1 MRHEG
6 AYNMNLDQINDV
18 PDILME
24 FLEYHSTVR
33 GHSDKTVAGYYLD
46 LKILF
51 RYLKRRRHLV
61 SRDVPFNEIDITDVD
76 LDFIKSIRIEELYR
90 YQSFS
95 PEFEN
100 DNRSLSA
107 ASRCRRT
114 SSVKSFFNYLTLKR
128 HLLDFNVCQELD
140 MPKRQ
145 ASLPKY
151 LEESECER
159 LLAACDGP
167 FAYRDYCI
175 LMLFL
180 SCGLRV
186 SELVSLNTTDVYEDH
201 LRVVGKGN
209 KERVVFFAEG
219 CREAID
225 DYLAVRDAED
235 VKESDKNALFI
246 SQKKCRMGT
255 RAVQYMLDKKLK
267 MAGLDASRFS
277 PHKLRHTAATLML
290 KNGVDTRALQEVLG
304 HSNLNTTQ
312 IYTHLDNAALHEAA
326 MANPIGR
333 KTKSEIENE

>member
-1 MRHEG
+1 M
-6 AYNMNLDQINDV
+6 INDV
-18 PDILME
+18 PDIVME
-24 FLEYHSTVR
+24 FLEYHSSVR
-33 GHSDKTVAGYYLD
+33 GHSDLTVSAYYHD

-61 SRDVPFNEIDITDVD
+61 GRDVPFNEIDITDID
-76 LDFIKSIRIEELYR
+76 LDFIKSVKIEELYR

-95 PEFEN
+95 PEKPDVLN
-100 DNRSLSA
+100 ALSA

-114 SSVKSFFNYLTLKR
+114 SSVKSFYNYLTAKR
-128 HLLDFNVCQELD
+128 HLLDKNICLELD

-145 ASLPKY
+145 ASLPRY
-151 LEESECER
+151 LEEAECEQ
-159 LLAACDGP
+159 LLAACEGP
-167 FAYRDYCI
+167 FELRDYCI

-186 SELVSLNTTDVYEDH
+186 SELVSLNVTDIYEDH
-201 LRVVGKGN
+201 LRVLGKGN
-209 KERVVFFAEG
+209 KERMVYFGEG

-225 DYLAVRDAED
+225 DYLSVRNVEK
-235 VKESDKNALFI
+235 VQEKDKKALFI
-246 SQKKCRMGT
+246 SRKNT
-255 RAVQYMLDKKLK
+255 RIGVRGVEKMLENKLLA
-267 MAGLDASRFS
+267 AGMDASRYS

-333 KTKSEIENE
+333 RTRDEISVEDRDS

>member
-1 MRHEG
+1 
-6 AYNMNLDQINDV
+6 MNLDQITDA

-33 GHSDKTVAGYYLD
+33 GHSDRTVAGYYLD

-51 RYLKRRRHLV
+51 RFLKRRRHLV
-61 SRDVPFNEIDITDVD
+61 PIDLPFNEIDITDVD
-76 LDFIKSIRIEELYR
+76 LDFIKQIKIEELYR

-95 PEFEN
+95 PERMN
-100 DNRSLSA
+100 SVNALSA

-114 SSVKSFFNYLTLKR
+114 SSVKSFFNYLTTKR
-128 HLLDFNVCQELD
+128 HLLDYNVCQELD

-145 ASLPKY
+145 ASLPRY

-167 FAYRDYCI
+167 YELRDYCI

-180 SCGLRV
+180 SCGLRI
-186 SELVSLNTTDVYEDH
+186 SELVSLNVTDIYEDH
-201 LRVVGKGN
+201 LRVLGKGN
-209 KERVVFFAEG
+209 KERVIYFAEG

-225 DYLAVRDAED
+225 DYLSVRNVDN
-235 VKESDKNALFI
+235 VKKSDKNALFI
-246 SQKKCRMGT
+246 SQKNCRFGA
-255 RAVQYMLDKKLK
+255 RGIQQMLEKKLLA
-267 MAGLDASRFS
+267 AGLDPSRYS

-326 MANPIGR
+326 RANPIGR
-333 KTKSEIENE
+333 KFKSEIED

>member
-1 MRHEG
+1 
-6 AYNMNLDQINDV
+6 MNLDQINDA

-33 GHSDKTVAGYYLD
+33 GHSDKTITGYYLD

-61 SRDVPFNEIDITDVD
+61 DPGTPFNEIDITDVD
-76 LDFIKSIRIEELYR
+76 IDFIRATRIEELYR

-95 PEFEN
+95 PERQN
-100 DNRSLSA
+100 SSNALSA

-114 SSVKSFFNYLTLKR
+114 SSVKSFFNYLTTKR
-128 HLLDFNVCQELD
+128 HLLDYNVCQELD

-145 ASLPKY
+145 ASLPRY
-151 LEESECER
+151 LEEAECER

-167 FAYRDYCI
+167 YALRDYCI

-180 SCGLRV
+180 SCGIRI
-186 SELVSLNTTDVYEDH
+186 SELVSLNVTDIYEDH
-201 LRVVGKGN
+201 LRVLGKGN
-209 KERVVFFAEG
+209 KERVIYFAEG

-225 DYLAVRDAED
+225 DYLAVRDPEKI
-235 VKESDKNALFI
+235 VPEDKNALFI
-246 SQKKCRMGT
+246 SRDNRRISVRGVQKM
-255 RAVQYMLDKKLK
+255 VDKKLK
-267 MAGLDASRFS
+267 QAGLDSSRYS

-333 KTKSEIENE
+333 KTRADIEEDN

>member
-1 MRHEG
+1 M
-6 AYNMNLDQINDV
+6 YLDQLNDV
-18 PDILME
+18 PDIVME

-33 GHSDKTVAGYYLD
+33 GHSDKTVFAYYTD

-51 RYLKRRRHLV
+51 RYLKKRRHMV
-61 SRDVPFNEIDITDVD
+61 SPDTPFNEIDIIDID
-76 LDFIKSIRIEELYR
+76 IDFIKSIKIEELYR

-95 PEFEN
+95 PEMSN
-100 DNRSLSA
+100 SSSSLSA

-114 SSVKSFFNYLTLKR
+114 STVKSFFNYLTSKR
-128 HLLDFNVCQELD
+128 QLLDNNICQNLD

-151 LEESECER
+151 LEESECEK
-159 LLAACDGP
+159 LLSACDGKY
-167 FAYRDYCI
+167 AYRDYAI

-186 SELVSLNTTDVYEDH
+186 SELVSLNLTDVYDDH
-201 LRVVGKGN
+201 LRVLGKGN

-219 CREAID
+219 CREALD
-225 DYLAVRDAED
+225 DYLAVRDNGKIADEA
-235 VKESDKNALFI
+235 KNALFI
-246 SQKKCRMGT
+246 SSHNKRITSRGVEMM
-255 RAVQYMLDKKLK
+255 VDKKLL
-267 MAGLDASRFS
+267 MAGLDASRYS

-312 IYTHLDNAALHEAA
+312 IYTHLDNASLHEAA

-333 KTKSEIENE
+333 KKKSDLDN

>member
-1 MRHEG
+1 
-6 AYNMNLDQINDV
+6 MNLDAINDI

-24 FLEYHSTVR
+24 FLDYHSTVR
-33 GHSDKTVAGYYLD
+33 GHSDRTINAYYID

-51 RYLKRRRHLV
+51 RFLKRYRHIV
-61 SRDVPFNEIDITDVD
+61 DRQTPFNEIDITDVD
-76 LDFIKSIRIEELYR
+76 LDFIKAIRIEELYR

-95 PEFEN
+95 PE
-100 DNRSLSA
+100 SSHGALSA

-114 SSVKSFFNYLTLKR
+114 SSVKSFFNYLTTRR
-128 HLLDFNVCQELD
+128 HLLDINVCQELD

-145 ASLPKY
+145 MSLPKY

-167 FAYRDYCI
+167 YALRDYCI
-175 LMLFL
+175 LMLFM

-186 SELVSLNTTDVYEDH
+186 SELVSLNITDVYEDH
-201 LRVVGKGN
+201 LRVIGKGN
-209 KERVVFFAEG
+209 KERVVFFGDG

-225 DYLAVRDAED
+225 DYLLVRNSEK
-235 VKESDKNALFI
+235 VPEKDKNALFI
-246 SQKKCRMGT
+246 SQKNCRFGV
-255 RAVQYMLDKKLK
+255 RGVQQMVENKLK
-267 MAGLDASRFS
+267 LAGLDASRYS

-312 IYTHLDNAALHEAA
+312 IYTHLDNTALHEAA

-333 KTKSEIENE
+333 KHKSERQE

>member
-1 MRHEG
+1 
-6 AYNMNLDQINDV
+6 MNLDQINDA

-51 RYLKRRRHLV
+51 RFIKRRRHMV
-61 SRDVPFNEIDITDVD
+61 AADTPFNEIDISDVD
-76 LDFIKSIRIEELYR
+76 IDFIKSIRIEELYR

-95 PEFEN
+95 PEMSGS
-100 DNRSLSA
+100 NRSLSA

-114 SSVKSFFNYLTLKR
+114 SSVKSFYNYLTVKR
-128 HLLDFNVCQELD
+128 HLLDFNICQELD
-140 MPKRQ
+140 MPKRPNL
-145 ASLPKY
+145 LPRY
-151 LEESECER
+151 LEEAECER
-159 LLAACDGP
+159 LLSVCDGP
-167 FAYRDYCI
+167 FALRDYCI
-175 LMLFL
+175 LMLFM
-180 SCGLRV
+180 SCGMRV
-186 SELVSLNTTDVYEDH
+186 SELVSLNLSDIYDDH
-201 LRVVGKGN
+201 LRVIGKGN
-209 KERVVFFAEG
+209 KERMIYFAQG

-225 DYLAVRDAED
+225 DYLAVRDPEKI
-235 VKESDKNALFI
+235 VPEDKNALFI
-246 SQKKCRMGT
+246 SRDHRRISVRGVQK
-255 RAVQYMLDKKLK
+255 MLDKKLLQ
-267 MAGLDASRFS
+267 AGLDPSRYS

-333 KTKSEIENE
+333 KTKADIEDDS

>member
-1 MRHEG
+1 MI
-6 AYNMNLDQINDV
+6 LDQITDA
-18 PDILME
+18 PDILLE

-33 GHSDKTVAGYYLD
+33 GHSDKTVMGYYLD

-51 RYLKRRRHLV
+51 RFLKRRRRLV
-61 SRDVPFNEIDITDVD
+61 DPATPFNEIDITDID
-76 LDFIKSIRIEELYR
+76 IDFIKTIRIEELYR

-95 PEFEN
+95 PEALN
-100 DNRSLSA
+100 SSIGLSP

-114 SSVKSFFNYLTLKR
+114 SSVKSFFNYLTNKR
-128 HLLDFNVCQELD
+128 HLLEKNVCQELD

-159 LLAACDGP
+159 LLAACEGTY
-167 FAYRDYCI
+167 ALRDYCM
-175 LMLFL
+175 LMLFM

-186 SELVSLNTTDVYEDH
+186 SELVSLNTTDIYEDH
-201 LRVVGKGN
+201 LRVLGKGN
-209 KERVVFFAEG
+209 KERVIYFAEG

-225 DYLAVRDAED
+225 DYLSVRDGENLP
-235 VKESDKNALFI
+235 KGEENAMFI
-246 SQKKCRMGT
+246 SRDRRRISVRGVQK
-255 RAVQYMLDKKLK
+255 MLDKKLK
-267 MAGLDASRFS
+267 LAGLDSSRYS

-312 IYTHLDNAALHEAA
+312 IYTHLDNTALHEAA

-333 KTKSEIENE
+333 KKKADIDEK

>member
-1 MRHEG
+1 
-6 AYNMNLDQINDV
+6 MNLDQINDA

-33 GHSDKTVAGYYLD
+33 GHSDRTVAAYYMD

-51 RYLKRRRHLV
+51 RYLKRKRRIV
-61 SRDVPFNEIDITDVD
+61 SRDVPFAEIDITDVD
-76 LDFIKSIRIEELYR
+76 LDFIKATKIEELYG

-95 PEFEN
+95 PETGQA
-100 DNRSLSA
+100 LSA

-114 SSVKSFFNYLTLKR
+114 SSVKSFFNYLTNKR
-128 HLLDFNVCQELD
+128 HLLDRNVTQELD

-145 ASLPKY
+145 ASLPRY
-151 LEESECER
+151 LEESDCEK
-159 LLAACDGP
+159 LLNVCDGP
-167 FAYRDYCI
+167 YGERDYCI
-175 LMLFL
+175 LMLFM

-186 SELVSLNTTDVYEDH
+186 SELVSLNVTDLYEDH
-201 LRVVGKGN
+201 LRVLGKGN
-209 KERVVFFAEG
+209 KERVVFFGEG

-225 DYLAVRDAED
+225 DYLMVRNVDKVSE
-235 VKESDKNALFI
+235 KDKNALFI
-246 SQKKCRMGT
+246 SQKNCRFGV
-255 RAVQYMLDKKLK
+255 RGVQQMLEKKLLL
-267 MAGLDASRFS
+267 AGLDASRYS

-333 KTKSEIENE
+333 KHKAEIED

>member
-1 MRHEG
+1 MI
-6 AYNMNLDQINDV
+6 LDQITDA
-18 PDILME
+18 PDILLE

-33 GHSDKTVAGYYLD
+33 GHSDKTVMGYYLD

-51 RYLKRRRHLV
+51 RFLKRRRRLV
-61 SRDVPFNEIDITDVD
+61 DPATPFNEIDITDID
-76 LDFIKSIRIEELYR
+76 IDFIKTIRIEELYR

-95 PEFEN
+95 PEALN
-100 DNRSLSA
+100 SSIGLSP

-114 SSVKSFFNYLTLKR
+114 SSVKSFFNYLTNKR
-128 HLLDFNVCQELD
+128 HLLEKNVCQELD

-159 LLAACDGP
+159 LLAACEGTY
-167 FAYRDYCI
+167 ALRDYCM
-175 LMLFL
+175 LMLFM

-186 SELVSLNTTDVYEDH
+186 SELVSLNTTDIYEDH
-201 LRVVGKGN
+201 LRVLGKGN
-209 KERVVFFAEG
+209 KERVIYFAEG

-225 DYLAVRDAED
+225 DYLSVRDGENLP
-235 VKESDKNALFI
+235 KGEENAMFI
-246 SQKKCRMGT
+246 SRDRRRISVRGVQK
-255 RAVQYMLDKKLK
+255 MLDKKLK
-267 MAGLDASRFS
+267 LAGLDSSRYS

-312 IYTHLDNAALHEAA
+312 IYTHLDNTALHEAA

-333 KTKSEIENE
+333 KKKADIEEK

>member
-1 MRHEG
+1 MK
-6 AYNMNLDQINDV
+6 LDEINDV
-18 PDILME
+18 PDLVME

-33 GHSDKTVAGYYLD
+33 GHSDRTIMAYYLD

-51 RYLKRRRHLV
+51 RFLKRRRRLV
-61 SRDVPFNEIDITDVD
+61 DRSVPFDEIDISDVD
-76 LDFIKSIRIEELYR
+76 LDFIEAIKIEELYR

-95 PEFEN
+95 PESN
-100 DNRSLSA
+100 QSLSA

-114 SSVKSFFNYLTLKR
+114 STVKSFFQYLCSKR
-128 HLLDFNVCQELD
+128 HLLDRNIAQELD
-140 MPKRQ
+140 MPKRK
-145 ASLPKY
+145 AGLPRY

-159 LLAACDGP
+159 LLNACNGP
-167 FAYRDYCI
+167 YALRDYAI

-186 SELVSLNTTDVYEDH
+186 SELVGLNVTDVYEDH
-201 LRVVGKGN
+201 VRVLGKGN
-209 KERVVFFAEG
+209 KERIVYFET
-219 CREAID
+219 EKEILSD
-225 DYLAVRDAED
+225 TDYTKILTAYP
-235 VKESDKNALFI
+235 AL
-246 SQKKCRMGT
+246 
-255 RAVQYMLDKKLK
+255 
-267 MAGLDASRFS
+267 LDASRYS

-333 KTKSEIENE
+333 KTRNQRDE